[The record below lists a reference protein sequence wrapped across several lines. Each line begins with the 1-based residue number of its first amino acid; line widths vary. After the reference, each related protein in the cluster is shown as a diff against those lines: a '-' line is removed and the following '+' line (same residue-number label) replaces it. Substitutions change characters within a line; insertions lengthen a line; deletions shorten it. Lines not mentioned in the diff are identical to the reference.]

1 MAGYFFAKFSVPVTL
16 GHVGVED
23 ADPAEAAGLDLGEDG
38 RTVQLKVN
46 LNGVL
51 FIEIM
56 LLATNVAIHE

>member
-23 ADPAEAAGLDLGEDG
+23 ADPAEAVGLDLGEDG

-46 LNGVL
+46 LNVIL
-51 FIEIM
+51 F
-56 LLATNVAIHE
+56 